1 MALGAPPLTPRSPTR
16 RRSRPPPLAG
26 VVGPT
31 ATGKTELSLALAA
44 SSPIEVLV
52 ADSRQVYRGMDVGT
66 AKPTVAERRRVPH
79 HLLDLVEP
87 DEPFTV
93 ARWAERARA
102 LVPEVASRGALPMLV
117 GGTGLY
123 VSALVD
129 GLDFAAQPWSTE
141 VRARLTGELETE
153 GLAVLAERLA
163 RLDPVSA
170 ARTDL
175 RNPRRVLRAL
185 ERAELAGERSS
196 YSVRSEPWPGRL
208 ALIGLTRPLPILD
221 ARAGERATAMFHGG
235 LLEETRALLERGLDP
250 ALPALTGHGYA
261 EAARHLAGEWSLEEA
276 IAVTAR
282 RVRRYTRRQLSW
294 FRRDRRIVWLDPG
307 DRPADD
313 PALVRQGTDL
323 LRRLTLV

>member
-1 MALGAPPLTPRSPTR
+1 
-16 RRSRPPPLAG
+16 
-26 VVGPT
+26 VGPT
-31 ATGKTELSLALAA
+31 ATGKTDLSLALAGTL
-44 SSPIEVLV
+44 PLEVLV

-66 AKPTVAERRRVPH
+66 AKVGAADRRRVAH

-93 ARWAERARA
+93 AQWVERARA
-102 LVPEVASRGALPMLV
+102 LVPEIAARGALPMLV

-129 GLDFAAQPWSTE
+129 GLDFAAQPWSPE
-141 VRARLTGELETE
+141 VRSRLAEELETE
-153 GLAVLAERLA
+153 GLAVLAERLV
-163 RLDPVSA
+163 RLDPVSGA
-170 ARTDL
+170 STDL

-196 YSVRSEPWPGRL
+196 YSVRAEPYPGRVG
-208 ALIGLTRPLPILD
+208 LIGLTRPLPVLD
-221 ARAGERATAMFHGG
+221 VRVGERAAAMFHGR
-235 LLEETRALLERGLDP
+235 LLEETRALLERGFAP
-250 ALPALTGHGYA
+250 ELPALTGHGYA

-276 IAVTAR
+276 IAVTSR